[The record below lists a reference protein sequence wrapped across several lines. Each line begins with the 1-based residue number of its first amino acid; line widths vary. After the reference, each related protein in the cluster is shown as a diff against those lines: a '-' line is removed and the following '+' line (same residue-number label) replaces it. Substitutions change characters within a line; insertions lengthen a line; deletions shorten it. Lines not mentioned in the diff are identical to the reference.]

1 MFNLRKLFSRNK
13 DNGLDFPYFD
23 PPFNFN
29 SPGVSAFPAEVT
41 GYYLI
46 RSMCKRIGWPSVSN
60 KRLLDFGCGIRFTK
74 TIVNLDLDIANYTG
88 VDVNAQLIDWLH
100 KNLDDPRFKFIRL
113 DMANKLYNLSGKEIE
128 DYSALEQMG
137 LVGFD
142 AACMFSVITHQD
154 PSDAEAIFK
163 MLHRSVNDGGSL
175 YFTAFTSDAVEG
187 YAEAVPG
194 QLNLQSYY
202 HPTVIKDLL
211 VKTGWTL
218 VEIYPEEPLQ
228 QTAFV
233 CRK

>member
-1 MFNLRKLFSRNK
+1 MLNYVVDPTVLAPHIPPGTVLDLWQGKALVSVVGFMFNDTRVLGVKW
-13 DNGLDFPYFD
+13 PYHTHF
-23 PPFNFN
+23 
-29 SPGVSAFPAEVT
+29 EE
-41 GYYLI
+41 
-46 RSMCKRIGWPSVSN
+46 
-60 KRLLDFGCGIRFTK
+60 
-74 TIVNLDLDIANYTG
+74 VNLRYYVKQVGAEEKRGVGFVSEIVPRSIIAT
-88 VDVNAQLIDWLH
+88 
-100 KNLDDPRFKFIRL
+100 
-113 DMANKLYNLSGKEIE
+113 MANKLYNLSGKEIE